1 MSLYLIANVDVE
13 NDKMTLYNQDGF
25 SCDSREPAVIIHK
38 DREEEICVYKQLFD
52 FAYQLNSCLIV
63 EYNVENG
70 AIVKDFNMNT
80 IEMSSRILKIYDEER
95 FLSPEYIEGGN

>member
-1 MSLYLIANVDVE
+1 MCIR
-13 NDKMTLYNQDGF
+13 
-25 SCDSREPAVIIHK
+25 DS
-38 DREEEICVYKQLFD
+38 
-52 FAYQLNSCLIV
+52 SCLIV